1 MDKDNNT
8 IPNGLRLKTPIP
20 GRRAKK
26 IMEDA
31 SKRLVRERINYM
43 RWQKFELNQKAVEC
57 LDRIKNRT
65 NKEDYTPILHKIERR
80 FQIVLDQQR
89 TRQVN
94 KLEKLKVIN
103 TASPKND
110 VIKKTVIN
118 ISNTTLTEEQAQ
130 EQKQQ
135 STRCLILLQK
145 NLDGRSRVKIILEKN
160 TTIKQNLSTQE
171 MKALRALKKA
181 TNIEILPAD
190 KSNVTGILDTID
202 YEKKLAETL
211 EKGSYTTLKKD
222 PTSSIER
229 RVYNIIKKD
238 KKTLSDKTRTN
249 LTPHYSKPP
258 HLYGQQKIHKAGL
271 PLRPII
277 SSRGSPCYALA
288 RFLLPILS
296 PLVSGGFT
304 HKRKKRSLQAPHAK
318 GPRGD
323 G

>member
-1 MDKDNNT
+1 
-8 IPNGLRLKTPIP
+8 
-20 GRRAKK
+20 
-26 IMEDA
+26 
-31 SKRLVRERINYM
+31 M
-43 RWQKFELNQKAVEC
+43 RWQKFELNQRAVEC
-57 LDRIKNRT
+57 SDRIKNRT

-89 TRQVN
+89 TQQDN

-118 ISNTTLTEEQAQ
+118 LSNTTLTEEQAQ
-130 EQKQQ
+130 VLQKRQQKQQ
-135 STRCLILLQK
+135 STSCLTLPQK
-145 NLDGRSRVKIILEKN
+145 NLDGRSRVKTIFEKN
-160 TTIKQNLSTQE
+160 TIIKQNLSTQE
-171 MKALRALKKA
+171 MKALRELKKA

-190 KSNVTGILDTID
+190 KGNATVILDTID

-211 EKGSYTTLKKD
+211 KKGSYTTLKKD

-249 LTPHYSKPP
+249 LTPQYSKPP
-258 HLYGQQKIHKAGL
+258 HLYGQEKIHKAGL

-277 SSRGSPCYALA
+277 SSRGSHCYALA

-296 PLVSGGFT
+296 PLVSGRF
-304 HKRKKRSLQAPHAK
+304 RPRM
-318 GPRGD
+318 PRGPVETD
-323 G
+323 KKIRVSYERT